1 MRRRMMTLPHVRI
14 GGFALVTAPAEY
26 AVTGVKTFTV
36 SHDGWFT
43 KKIIQR
49 TSSGLQGLGV
59 IRSSTGYPTS
69 SLERNTCDPCGLEQR
84 GATTDRVTLIS
95 RGIDPPLRW
104 R

>member
-1 MRRRMMTLPHVRI
+1 VERLFAARRGLMRRRMMTLPHVRI

-26 AVTGVKTFTV
+26 AVTGVKTFNV

-69 SLERNTCDPCGLEQR
+69 SLDRKIR
-84 GATTDRVTLIS
+84 ATPGVSNSAMRPQTA
-95 RGIDPPLRW
+95 
-104 R
+104 